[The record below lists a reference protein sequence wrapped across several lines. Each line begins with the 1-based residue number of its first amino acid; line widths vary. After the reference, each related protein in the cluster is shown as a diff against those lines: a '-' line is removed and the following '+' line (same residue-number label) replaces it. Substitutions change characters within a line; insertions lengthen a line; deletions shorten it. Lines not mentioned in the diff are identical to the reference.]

1 MNMMT
6 SLFGQARRLYQYH
19 RSRHERRFRHELA
32 AGHPLKLKEVEAV
45 LDQFG
50 IGSGD
55 RLSIH
60 SHSAVLAQVEGGM
73 IALLD
78 HLRERV
84 TPRGLLW
91 MTTSPF
97 RGSMWEYARTDPI
110 FDVRRT
116 PSQMGLITE
125 VFRRSRGATRS
136 VHPTHPVALWGS
148 DAEEWAAGHDDDP
161 VPFHLNG
168 PYGRLYRHGG
178 KVLFMEL
185 DGWHLTEMHTVEGIL
200 RDQFPAKAYL
210 ERPVDMRVVDW
221 RGQQRRVSVF
231 LHNPVFSAQI
241 DPRHYYPEMER
252 LGIVKRVYLR
262 GYIPFV
268 LVDFTPMTDYF
279 LARVLRGRDYYHWT
293 SGTGYLR
300 GLLMRLESN
309 APPAAALPAAL
320 PANST

>member
-1 MNMMT
+1 M
-6 SLFGQARRLYQYH
+6 
-19 RSRHERRFRHELA
+19 A
-32 AGHPLKLKEVEAV
+32 AGRSLKLEEIEAV
-45 LDQFG
+45 LDQLR

-60 SHSAVLAQVEGGM
+60 SHSAVIAQVQGG
-73 IALLD
+73 ITALLE
-78 HLRERV
+78 HLKERV

-97 RGSMWEYARTDPI
+97 RGSMCEYAKMDPI

-125 VFRRSRGATRS
+125 VFRRSRGTTRS
-136 VHPTHPVALWGS
+136 VHPTHPVALWGN
-148 DAEEWAAGHDDDP
+148 DAEEWAAGHEDDP
-161 VPFHLNG
+161 VPFHLDG
-168 PYGRLYRHGG
+168 PYGKLYRRRG

-185 DGWHLTEMHTVEGIL
+185 DGWHLTEIHIVEGVL
-200 RDQFPAKAYL
+200 RDQFRAKAYL
-210 ERPVDMRVVDW
+210 EQPADMRVVDW
-221 RGQQRRVSVF
+221 RGQQRRITVL

-241 DPRHYYPEMER
+241 DARYYYPEMER

-268 LVDFTPMTDYF
+268 LVEVAPMIDYF
-279 LARVLRGRDYYHWT
+279 LARASRGSDYSHCT

-300 GLLMRLESN
+300 GFLKRLESK
-309 APPAAALPAAL
+309 APRPA
-320 PANST
+320 

>member
-1 MNMMT
+1 MNMMA
-6 SLFGQARRLYQYH
+6 SLLSQARGLYQHY
-19 RSRHERRFRHELA
+19 RGRHERRFRRELA
-32 AGHPLKLKEVEAV
+32 AGPPLKLEEVEAV
-45 LDQFG
+45 LDQLG

-55 RLSIH
+55 RLSVH
-60 SHSAVLAQVEGGM
+60 SHSAVLGQVQGG
-73 IALLD
+73 IAALLE
-78 HLRERV
+78 HLKERV

-97 RGSMWEYARTDPI
+97 RGSMWEYAATDPI

-125 VFRRSRGATRS
+125 VFRRGRGTTRS
-136 VHPTHPVALWGS
+136 VHPTHPVALWGN

-168 PYGRLYRHGG
+168 PYGRLYRYGG

-210 ERPVDMRVVDW
+210 ERPFHMRVVDW

-252 LGIVKRVYLR
+252 LGIVKRAYLR

-268 LVDFTPMTDYF
+268 LVDVTPMIDYF
-279 LARVLRGRDYYHWT
+279 LARVSSGRDYYHWT

-300 GLLMRLESN
+300 GLLMRLESK

-320 PANST
+320 TADSI